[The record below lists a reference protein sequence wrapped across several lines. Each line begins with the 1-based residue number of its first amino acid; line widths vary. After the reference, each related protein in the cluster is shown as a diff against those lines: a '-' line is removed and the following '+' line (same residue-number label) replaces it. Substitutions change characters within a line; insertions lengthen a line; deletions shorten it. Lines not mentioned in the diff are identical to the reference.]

1 MGTGWRRAFCTTIPR
16 DPENTV
22 IDKQQHQSP
31 SPSPRNC
38 AKLSFFSTGS
48 NPSTPRFQSQPV
60 SSPSLRCRTA
70 VEPSSTNESPTL
82 HCKATPRAATKSPKP
97 ILSSNP
103 SSPRSPLKLSLF
115 RNSFKFR
122 VSNNKILAVKI
133 WLNIKYFDGL
143 KTDVSGSFFCL
154 NLAE

>member
-16 DPENTV
+16 EPDTNV
-22 IDKQQHQSP
+22 LDKQSP
-31 SPSPRNC
+31 STRNC
-38 AKLSFFSTGS
+38 AKLSFFSSGS

-60 SSPSLRCRTA
+60 SSPRLHCRTTD
-70 VEPSSTNESPTL
+70 ELSSTNESPTL
-82 HCKATPRAATKSPKP
+82 QCKITTPKASTKSPKP

-122 VSNNKILAVKI
+122 VSINKILILSIQK
-133 WLNIKYFDGL
+133 W
-143 KTDVSGSFFCL
+143 S
-154 NLAE
+154 